1 MAILNKRLNLA
12 AEMLGQTNSVA
23 DIGTDHAFLPIYLIK
38 KGLAKKVI
46 ACDIAD
52 GPLSVAKANITKY
65 GLSDKIELRLANG
78 ILGLKPMEVDAI
90 TILGMGGE
98 TIADILTDSP
108 WVKNPELTLI
118 LQPMSCDDR
127 LREYLLSE
135 GFEVLTEVGVESQ
148 KRFYTVMKVQYS
160 GNLKKVGPEYKYIG
174 KLLDTPN
181 AAAITFVKNRLKSLK
196 KCMADIESVERKR
209 ELYNELKVAVEV
221 IEKCL
226 KSVNVMKKN
235 SIK

>member
-1 MAILNKRLNLA
+1 MPILNKRLTLA
-12 AEMLGQTNSVA
+12 AEMLGQVKSVA

-38 KGLAKKVI
+38 EGLAERVI
-46 ACDIAD
+46 ACDIAE

-65 GLSDKIELRLANG
+65 GLLDKIELRLANG
-78 ILGLKPMEVDAI
+78 LLGLAPKEVDAV

-108 WVKNPELTLI
+108 WVKNPDITLI

-127 LREYLLSE
+127 LREYLLNEGLEIKSE
-135 GFEVLTEVGVESQ
+135 LGVESQ
-148 KRFYTVMKVQYS
+148 GRFYTVMKVAFS
-160 GNLKKVGPEYKYIG
+160 GNLPEVGREYKYIG
-174 KLLDTPN
+174 KLLDAPN
-181 AAAITFVKNRLKSLK
+181 DAAITFVNKRLKSLK